1 MLFINPIHL
10 IISVAF
16 SSSVT
21 PCFFAISFI
30 RYSAISRAE
39 VSISARCSYNFP
51 LVSRLK
57 YSTLLDKFLQI
68 TTIFSQETKKRYCID
83 FLLHTISFFYIYTFI
98 VFARDVTGISLKT
111 IANIEA
117 KQHIPSLLYA
127 MRIADFFH
135 KPGNKPVLLPSRCT
149 ANSS

>member
-98 VFARDVTGISLKT
+98 VFARDVSKAAISGLPST
-111 IANIEA
+111 FISSSGSTPSGMVILFSSPFFSC
-117 KQHIPSLLYA
+117 ISGLRFSLL
-127 MRIADFFH
+127 
-135 KPGNKPVLLPSRCT
+135 
-149 ANSS
+149 

>member
-51 LVSRLK
+51 LISRLK
-57 YSTLLDKFLQI
+57 HSTRLFSLPIQPVHRHTDSSVACIVFRVCSFHPSRIPSSIRLTSSTLTVSSPKMPRNRPSVQFWMI
-68 TTIFSQETKKRYCID
+68 SRTSSSV
-83 FLLHTISFFYIYTFI
+83 ISFAF
-98 VFARDVTGISLKT
+98 
-111 IANIEA
+111 
-117 KQHIPSLLYA
+117 A
-127 MRIADFFH
+127 MRA
-135 KPGNKPVLLPSRCT
+135 T
-149 ANSS
+149 

>member
-39 VSISARCSYNFP
+39 VSISARCSYNVP
-51 LVSRLK
+51 LVSKLK

-68 TTIFSQETKKRYCID
+68 TTIFSQETKKTILHR
-83 FLLHTISFFYIYTFI
+83 FLTPHNI
-98 VFARDVTGISLKT
+98 V
-111 IANIEA
+111 
-117 KQHIPSLLYA
+117 LLYLYFHCLRQRSEQSRHP
-127 MRIADFFH
+127 RIAKYFHQQFRIYSLRYGNLIFFSI
-135 KPGNKPVLLPSRCT
+135 LLMYIRIKIFLT
-149 ANSS
+149 LLR

>member
-21 PCFFAISFI
+21 PCFFAIFFI

-68 TTIFSQETKKRYCID
+68 TTIFHKKQKRYCID
-83 FLLHTISFFYIYTFI
+83 FLLHTISFFYIYTSLFCQRCKQSSHLRI
-98 VFARDVTGISLKT
+98 AKYFHQQFRIYSLRYGNLIFFSILLMYIRIKISL
-111 IANIEA
+111 
-117 KQHIPSLLYA
+117 L
-127 MRIADFFH
+127 
-135 KPGNKPVLLPSRCT
+135 
-149 ANSS
+149 